1 MITGLNAEPL
11 TFVCDRCGNTALFRH
26 GMETWRLTYEAGG
39 AKDNRSFCSKIC
51 VEEVY
56 RLEAV
61 K

>member
-1 MITGLNAEPL
+1 MITGLSAEPW

-56 RLEAV
+56 RAEVV